1 MIERMKR
8 SIIHPFLLA
17 LFPVLSLFVRNAE
30 QLAFRE
36 AIGTVIAVSIFA
48 VSLWL
53 LVGYVVKNR
62 NKSAIIVSASL
73 VSFFSYGHV
82 LLVLA
87 AVLYRTQILREA
99 SLLLLA
105 SKSVSLAYLVAWCV
119 LLGAV
124 FYLTMKTASDLC
136 LITQFLNI
144 LSVSVIVA
152 VAANWCYVRARADE
166 VSVYIDSWQKNAHL
180 EKPTNSVT
188 PGSLPD
194 IYYIILDGYARAD
207 ILKEMYQVDNSEL
220 LSYLTEKGFY
230 VANESRAN
238 YCQTGL
244 SLASSLNLTYLDGLV
259 SQIGNGSSNRLPLA
273 VMIENNR
280 VVRHLRDYGYTMAVF
295 STGYSI
301 TEIASADVRMS
312 PCWSLN
318 AFQNKLI
325 NATPLPVFLELPFLK
340 TQRDFHRE
348 RILYTLDHLADAT
361 EIDGPTFVF
370 AHIVAPHPPFVFGAH
385 GEHVQLDREYAFGMF
400 TLADGSHFTA
410 IAGKDEYVRSYRNQL
425 AFISARLQIAI
436 EEILSRSPEP
446 PIIIIQADHGPGS
459 MLDWQSA
466 QDSSLPER
474 MSILNAYHF
483 PDQDYGALYQGITPV
498 NTFRVLLNGYF
509 GTGYEILEDKSYFSL
524 IDRPYSFIDVTD
536 KVTK

>member
-1 MIERMKR
+1 VIERMNR
-8 SIIHPFLLA
+8 GIIHPFLLA

-36 AIGTVIAVSIFA
+36 AIGTVIAVFIFA

-53 LVGYVVKNR
+53 FVGYLVKNR
-62 NKSAIIVSASL
+62 NKSAVIVSALL
-73 VSFFSYGHV
+73 VSFFSYGH
-82 LLVLA
+82 LA
-87 AVLYRTQILREA
+87 VVSVLYRMQVLHEA
-99 SLLLLA
+99 SFLLLG
-105 SKSVSLAYLVAWCV
+105 SKWVSLLYLSIWGV

-124 FYLTMKTASDLC
+124 FYFTVKATSDLC
-136 LITQFLNI
+136 LITKFLNV

-152 VAANWCYVRARADE
+152 VAANWCYVRVRAGE
-166 VSVYIDSWQKNAHL
+166 VSTYIDSWREDAHL
-180 EKPTNSVT
+180 EQPTNSVT

-207 ILKEMYQVDNSEL
+207 ILKEVYQVDNSEL
-220 LSYLTEKGFY
+220 LSYLTQKGFY
-230 VANESRAN
+230 VANRSRAN

-259 SQIGNGSSNRLPLA
+259 SQIGNESSNRLPLA

-280 VVRHLRDYGYTMAVF
+280 VVRHLRDYGYTLTAF

-301 TEIASADVRMS
+301 TEIAGADVRMA
-312 PCWSLN
+312 PRWSLS

-361 EIDGPTFVF
+361 EIDAPTFVF

-385 GEHVQLDREYAFGMF
+385 GEHVRLDREYAFGVF

-410 IAGKDEYVRSYRNQL
+410 IAGRHDYVKDYRNQL

-466 QDSSLPER
+466 QDSNLPER

-483 PDQDYGALYQGITPV
+483 PDQDYSTLYQGISPV

-509 GTGYEILEDKSYFSL
+509 GAGYEILEDKSYFSP

-536 KVTK
+536 EVTK